1 MVNLTKWA
9 GLVATIASLIIIF
22 LPAFFGVPHQQALA
36 NLMLGE
42 IAALSLAHSTYRA
55 SSGKQASVGAT
66 VAAAVSGVAL
76 ILSTLYY
83 YPVDPFLTLMLASAL
98 AVTVGAVIALVDR
111 FRGGEEGRQSG
122 AQRLASKA

>member
-9 GLVATIASLIIIF
+9 GLVATIASFIIIF
-22 LPAFFGVPHQQALA
+22 LPAFFSVPHEQALA

-42 IAALSLAHSTYRA
+42 VAAMTLAHSAYRA
-55 SSGKQASVGAT
+55 SSGKQASVGAA
-66 VAAAVSGVAL
+66 VAAAGCGIAL

-83 YPVDPFLTLMLASAL
+83 YPVDPFLTLMFAFAL
-98 AVTVGAVIALVDR
+98 AVTAGAVVALVDR

-122 AQRLASKA
+122 AQRIASKA